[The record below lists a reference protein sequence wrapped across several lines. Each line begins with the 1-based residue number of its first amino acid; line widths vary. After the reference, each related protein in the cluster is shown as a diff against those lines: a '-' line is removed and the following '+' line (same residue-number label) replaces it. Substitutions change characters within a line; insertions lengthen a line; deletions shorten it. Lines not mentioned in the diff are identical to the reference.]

1 MNSLDIYIL
10 IPIVFGF
17 IIGIFR
23 GMVKEIISLMVIF
36 IGILFSRNLAPF
48 ISVWLMKWFKISV
61 TSVQPISIIIA
72 FLLIAIVLI
81 IIGKIIHKMVKA
93 LSLGSINAVIGGIIS
108 TIKYALIVS
117 VLLVLLEALDNQFA
131 FLDENLKS
139 ESTLYRPVKNFAP
152 DLWKGF
158 TKNID

>member
-23 GMVKEIISLMVIF
+23 GMVKEIISLMIIF

-117 VLLVLLEALDNQFA
+117 LLLVLLEALDNQFA

-139 ESTLYRPVKNFAP
+139 ESALYKPVKNFAP

>member
-48 ISVWLMKWFKISV
+48 ISIWLMKWFKISE
-61 TSVQPISIIIA
+61 TAVQPISIIIA

-81 IIGKIIHKMVKA
+81 IIGKIVHKMVKA
-93 LSLGSINAVIGGIIS
+93 LSLGSINAFIGGIIS

-139 ESTLYRPVKNFAP
+139 ESALYKPVKNFAP

>member
-139 ESTLYRPVKNFAP
+139 ESALYKPVKNFAP